1 MPLSSTSFRLDLILR
16 QAFMHALNG
25 PEQLRV
31 WPPITPPP
39 IWQGMPIG
47 ALRIATVLMLHGRS
61 GLAETL

>member
-1 MPLSSTSFRLDLILR
+1 
-16 QAFMHALNG
+16 MHALNG

-47 ALRIATVLMLHGRS
+47 ALRVATVLMLHGRS